1 MVLAGIGVEAKK
13 LLLGPPN
20 GSLLAAGDAKEKE
33 RAFSG
38 EIYAPVLCPS
48 LDDDVSVNVR
58 HHGLIVSR
66 PSRDTVKAN
75 LEDAQEPI
83 LSVDLSD
90 DVSNRREETR
100 DG

>member
-1 MVLAGIGVEAKK
+1 MEAKK

-20 GSLLAAGDAKEKE
+20 VSLLAAGDAKEKE
-33 RAFSG
+33 RALSG
-38 EIYAPVLCPS
+38 EMYAPPVGPS
-48 LDDDVSVNVR
+48 LDDDVSVSVR
-58 HHGLIVSR
+58 HHGLTVSR

-83 LSVDLSD
+83 LSVDFID

>member
-1 MVLAGIGVEAKK
+1 MEAKK
-13 LLLGPPN
+13 LLLVPPN
-20 GSLLAAGDAKEKE
+20 VSLLAAGDAKEKE

-38 EIYAPVLCPS
+38 EMYAPPAGPS
-48 LDDDVSVNVR
+48 LDDDVSASVR
-58 HHGLIVSR
+58 HHGLTVSR

-83 LSVDLSD
+83 LSVDFID